1 MYAEM
6 FPQFIEMG
14 AVEDLTPY
22 LEKSGTSD
30 NYLYLDDAKMMGGI
44 YGLPIEAANPG
55 VLYYKKESVKKQQK
69 ILMEMEKSTSG
80 VLHKVGVLKYL
91 EA

>member
-30 NYLYLDDAKMMGGI
+30 NYLYLDDAKNDGW
-44 YGLPIEAANPG
+44 
-55 VLYYKKESVKKQQK
+55 
-69 ILMEMEKSTSG
+69 
-80 VLHKVGVLKYL
+80 YL
-91 EA
+91 WFTYRSC

>member
-1 MYAEM
+1 MM
-6 FPQFIEMG
+6 Q
-14 AVEDLTPY
+14 
-22 LEKSGTSD
+22 
-30 NYLYLDDAKMMGGI
+30 KMMGGI

-55 VLYYKKESVKKQQK
+55 VLYYNKDILEKLGEKPPKHGMILKESVKKQQK

>member
-44 YGLPIEAANPG
+44 YGLPIE
-55 VLYYKKESVKKQQK
+55 VLIQAYCTTIK
-69 ILMEMEKSTSG
+69 I
-80 VLHKVGVLKYL
+80 Y
-91 EA
+91 